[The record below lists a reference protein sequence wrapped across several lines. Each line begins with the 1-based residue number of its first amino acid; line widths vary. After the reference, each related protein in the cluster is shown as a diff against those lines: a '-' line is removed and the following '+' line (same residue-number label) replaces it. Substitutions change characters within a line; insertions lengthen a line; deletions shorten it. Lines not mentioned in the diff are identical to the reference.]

1 MATMARIGDQ
11 AVRAKTGRTWE
22 EWIDVLDRAGAA
34 ALDHKHIA
42 MLVHERFGVG
52 AWWCQ
57 MVTVG
62 YEQAKGRRAPRQ
74 TADGWVAS
82 ASLTIAA
89 SADDV
94 FAAWNDARRR
104 RGWLAEPL
112 TVRKSTAAKS
122 LRITWPD
129 GSNVDV
135 ALVAKGAA
143 KTQVAVQHAKLADV
157 AAVAA
162 MKAHWKDALARLAAT
177 LA

>member
-1 MATMARIGDQ
+1 MATMAGIGDE
-11 AVRAKTGRTWE
+11 AVRAKTGRTWD
-22 EWIDVLDRAGAA
+22 EWIVALDRVGAA
-34 ALDHKHIA
+34 SLDHARIA
-42 MLVHERFGVG
+42 ALVHERFGVG

-62 YEQAKGRRAPRQ
+62 YEQAKGRRAAHQ
-74 TADGWVAS
+74 TADGWIAN

-94 FAAWNDARRR
+94 FAVWNDARRR

-135 ALVAKGAA
+135 TLVARGAA
-143 KTQVAVQHAKLADV
+143 KTQVAVQHAKLADD
-157 AAVAA
+157 AAVAT
-162 MKAHWKDALARLAAT
+162 MKAHWKDALARLAAS